1 MMSTPRK
8 KLPDVQVLIPYK
20 TLQEL
25 LMAAAVAEENKK
37 EILFL
42 REQFSALRFQFTELM
57 EVFHEYQD

>member
-25 LMAAAVAEENKK
+25 LMAAAAAEENKK

-42 REQFSALRFQFTELM
+42 RDQISALRLQFTELM

>member
-25 LMAAAVAEENKK
+25 LYAAAAAEENKK
-37 EILFL
+37 EIVFL
-42 REQFSALRFQFTELM
+42 REQLSALRFQFTELM
-57 EVFHEYQD
+57 EVFQEYQD